1 MRAAARGD
9 RALRA
14 RSNTPERDQGATEP
28 ETDRL
33 TDYIKRVVDRA
44 PPLSTEQ
51 RDRVAVLLRGVGGS
65 R

>member
-9 RALRA
+9 RAPRA
-14 RSNTPERDQGATEP
+14 RSNDRQKDQGATEP

-33 TDYIKRVVDRA
+33 TEYIKRVIDRA